1 MPEQSWVQTFVLAAL
16 RKSPSRLTSRFGC
29 EFQGDTVIKGDPG
42 KRNARQESELIVQ
55 L

>member
-1 MPEQSWVQTFVLAAL
+1 MGPDICSGCFKEIPKQAHKPL
-16 RKSPSRLTSRFGC
+16 GC